1 MRALASDLQNIC
13 EGEVDVGELEENSHA
28 TATGFSWHESTAM
41 NEHFVD
47 FPVMDSS
54 ENESCSS
61 A

>member
-1 MRALASDLQNIC
+1 MQALAADLQNIC
-13 EGEVDVGELEENSHA
+13 EGEVDVGEWEENSH
-28 TATGFSWHESTAM
+28 GFSWHESTAM

-47 FPVMDSS
+47 FPVIDSS